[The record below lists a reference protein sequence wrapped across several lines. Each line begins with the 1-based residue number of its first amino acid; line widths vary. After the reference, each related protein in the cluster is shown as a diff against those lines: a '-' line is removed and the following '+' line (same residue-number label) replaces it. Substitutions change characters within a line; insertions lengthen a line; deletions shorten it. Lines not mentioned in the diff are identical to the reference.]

1 MSTTMDRQ
9 DTLVGVSSR
18 KGLGVK
24 GVAIASL
31 LLLPLSLGVAGC
43 ISSSS
48 PSPPASTTVVVPSG
62 AAAVCSD
69 GTAPPC
75 R

>member
-1 MSTTMDRQ
+1 MSTIIDRQ
-9 DTLVGVSSR
+9 CIPGSAGGRTGR
-18 KGLGVK
+18 
-24 GVAIASL
+24 GVAVAVL

-62 AAAVCSD
+62 STAICSD
-69 GTAPPC
+69 GTQPPC